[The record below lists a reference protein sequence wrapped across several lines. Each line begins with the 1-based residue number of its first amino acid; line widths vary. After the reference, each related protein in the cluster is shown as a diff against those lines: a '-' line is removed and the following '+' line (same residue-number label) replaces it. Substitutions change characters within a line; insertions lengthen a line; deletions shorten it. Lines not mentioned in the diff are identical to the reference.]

1 VGDGEWR
8 TQLPVGR
15 SLHPAAECENCRL
28 QPHSFPHKVIAPSE
42 CRQSSASAEAP
53 YAQRGGR
60 AQEARIHAELIIDP
74 ESKRMMLEIAGEYE
88 RIAQRA
94 EERMRDSERHPP
106 ASSIGRTFPLRRKRW
121 F

>member
-1 VGDGEWR
+1 MQRKFRDDPQHWR
-8 TQLPVGR
+8 W
-15 SLHPAAECENCRL
+15 
-28 QPHSFPHKVIAPSE
+28 
-42 CRQSSASAEAP
+42 
-53 YAQRGGR
+53 R

-94 EERMRDSERHPP
+94 EERMRDSERRPP